1 MDDDWTGEGEAGAE
15 SGTAAGPPDSAD
27 AERRRLEREFLLAL
41 RRAGSVLQLLGAA
54 SAERIGINVTD
65 LNCLNI
71 LWLSG
76 DMTAGDLAR
85 VTGLTTASITGVLD
99 RLEESGF
106 VRRERDTQDRR
117 RVIVRPDP
125 VRGARDVGPVF
136 GPVVTAWRA
145 VAAGYTDE
153 QLTLILGFQAQVE
166 QIMRNALIELRAD
179 RAPSTRTMTRDT

>member
-1 MDDDWTGEGEAGAE
+1 MNDDWTAADEPGTETSTPGAAGA
-15 SGTAAGPPDSAD
+15 D
-27 AERRRLEREFLLAL
+27 RLRLEREFLLAL

-76 DMTAGDLAR
+76 GDMTAGDLAR

-99 RLEESGF
+99 RLEQSGF
-106 VRRERDTQDRR
+106 VHRERDTQDRR

-136 GPVVTAWRA
+136 GPVVTGWRA

-153 QLTLILGFQAQVE
+153 QLTLILEFQAQVE
-166 QIMRNALIELRAD
+166 QIMRDALIELRTNP
-179 RAPSTRTMTRDT
+179 RS

>member
-1 MDDDWTGEGEAGAE
+1 MDDDWTGEDEAGTEA
-15 SGTAAGPPDSAD
+15 GTEAGSPGSAD
-27 AERRRLEREFLLAL
+27 AERQRLEREFLLAL

-65 LNCLNI
+65 LNCLNL

-106 VRRERDTQDRR
+106 VHRERDTQDRR

-125 VRGARDVGPVF
+125 ARGARDVGPVF
-136 GPVVTAWRA
+136 APVVMAWRA

-153 QLTLILGFQAQVE
+153 QLGLLLEFQGRVE
-166 QIMRNALIELRAD
+166 QIMRDRLVELRTD
-179 RAPSTRTMTRDT
+179 PRP

>member
-1 MDDDWTGEGEAGAE
+1 MGHDWTSENAGGGSATE
-15 SGTAAGPPDSAD
+15 EPGGDDAPGSAD
-27 AERRRLEREFLLAL
+27 GERRRLEREFLLAL

-76 DMTAGDLAR
+76 DTTAGDMTAGDLAR

-106 VRRERDTQDRR
+106 VHRERDTKDRR
-117 RVIVRPDP
+117 RVIVRPDMG
-125 VRGARDVGPVF
+125 RGVRDVGPVF
-136 GPVVTAWRA
+136 APVVEAWRA
-145 VAAGYTDE
+145 VAASYTDE
-153 QLTLILGFQAQVE
+153 QLTLLLEFQAQVE
-166 QIMRNALIELRAD
+166 QIMRNRLIQLRAD
-179 RAPSTRTMTRDT
+179 PRA

>member
-1 MDDDWTGEGEAGAE
+1 MEDEAA
-15 SGTAAGPPDSAD
+15 
-27 AERRRLEREFLLAL
+27 RRRLEREFLLAL

-71 LWLSG
+71 LWLAGDTTAGDTAAG

-106 VRRERDTQDRR
+106 VHRERDTRDRR

-125 VRGARDVGPVF
+125 VRGANDVGPVF
-136 GPVVTAWRA
+136 APVVAAWRA

-153 QLTLILGFQAQVE
+153 QLALILEFQVQVE
-166 QIMRNALIELRAD
+166 RIMRERLIELRAD
-179 RAPSTRTMTRDT
+179 PRT

>member
-1 MDDDWTGEGEAGAE
+1 MEDE
-15 SGTAAGPPDSAD
+15 
-27 AERRRLEREFLLAL
+27 AERRRLEHEFLLAL

-71 LWLSG
+71 LWLAGDTTAGDTTAGDMTAG

-106 VRRERDTQDRR
+106 VHRERDTRDRR

-125 VRGARDVGPVF
+125 VRGANDVGPVF
-136 GPVVTAWRA
+136 APVVAAWRA
-145 VAAGYTDE
+145 VAAGYTDD
-153 QLTLILGFQAQVE
+153 QLALILEFQGQVE
-166 QIMRNALIELRAD
+166 RIMRERLIELRTD
-179 RAPSTRTMTRDT
+179 PRT

>member
-1 MDDDWTGEGEAGAE
+1 MEQDWTDDNASDGAADGE
-15 SGTAAGPPDSAD
+15 
-27 AERRRLEREFLLAL
+27 RQRLEREFLLTL
-41 RRAGSVLQLLGAA
+41 RRASSVMQLLGAA

-76 DMTAGDLAR
+76 NMTAGDLAR

-106 VRRERDTQDRR
+106 VHRERDAKDRR

-125 VRGARDVGPVF
+125 ARGARDVGPVF
-136 GPVVTAWRA
+136 APVVMAWRA
-145 VAAGYTDE
+145 VAARYTDE
-153 QLTLILGFQAQVE
+153 QLSLILEFQNHVE
-166 QIMRNALIELRAD
+166 QIMRDRLIELRSAD
-179 RAPSTRTMTRDT
+179 PRS

>member
-1 MDDDWTGEGEAGAE
+1 M
-15 SGTAAGPPDSAD
+15 
-27 AERRRLEREFLLAL
+27 
-41 RRAGSVLQLLGAA
+41 LQLLGAA

-76 DMTAGDLAR
+76 EMTAGDLAR
-85 VTGLTTASITGVLD
+85 DTGLTTASITGVLD

-106 VRRERDTQDRR
+106 VHRERDTKDRR

-136 GPVVTAWRA
+136 APVVMAWRA

-153 QLTLILGFQAQVE
+153 QLTLILEFQAQVE
-166 QIMRNALIELRAD
+166 QIMRDRLIELRGGP
-179 RAPSTRTMTRDT
+179 RP

>member
-1 MDDDWTGEGEAGAE
+1 MRDE
-15 SGTAAGPPDSAD
+15 
-27 AERRRLEREFLLAL
+27 AERRRLEHEFLLAL

-76 DMTAGDLAR
+76 DTTAGDTTAGDTTAGDTTAGDMTAGDLAR

-106 VRRERDTQDRR
+106 VHRERDTRDRR

-125 VRGARDVGPVF
+125 GRGAHDVGPVF
-136 GPVVTAWRA
+136 APVVAAWRA

-153 QLTLILGFQAQVE
+153 QLALILEFQGQVE
-166 QIMRNALIELRAD
+166 RIMRERLIELRTHPRPG
-179 RAPSTRTMTRDT
+179 RAAEG

>member
-1 MDDDWTGEGEAGAE
+1 MEDDWTGEDQAG
-15 SGTAAGPPDSAD
+15 T
-27 AERRRLEREFLLAL
+27 ERRRLEREFLLAL

-99 RLEESGF
+99 RLEQGGY
-106 VRRERDTQDRR
+106 VHRERDTQDRR

-136 GPVVTAWRA
+136 APVVLAWRA
-145 VAAGYTDE
+145 VAEGYTDE
-153 QLTLILGFQAQVE
+153 QLALILEFQGRVE
-166 QIMRNALIELRAD
+166 QIMRDRLIELRSD
-179 RAPSTRTMTRDT
+179 PRP